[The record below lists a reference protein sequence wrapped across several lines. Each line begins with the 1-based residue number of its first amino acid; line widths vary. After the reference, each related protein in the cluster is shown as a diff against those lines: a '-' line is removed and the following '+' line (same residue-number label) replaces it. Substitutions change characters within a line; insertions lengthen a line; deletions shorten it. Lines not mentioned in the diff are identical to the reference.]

1 MKAKEFR
8 KACEELG
15 LNVQEEKK
23 NLRWNALLGQDL
35 HVRLSDSNGMKSVFI
50 SFNHKDGEAKVFSF
64 EMTTTE
70 MISGKKTIKW
80 FLTPTCAKTSSAD
93 MLIKLA
99 QSQLKFLAKIQ
110 QTAKEIEIKNA
121 SLDYE
126 EEYTSIEE
134 TPEKFFNRIAIT
146 GFTR

>member
-8 KACEELG
+8 NACEELG
-15 LNVQEEKK
+15 LSVLEDNK
-23 NLRWNALLGQDL
+23 NPPTASWPRRLFLESDL
-35 HVRLSDSNGMKSVFI
+35 SVRASDSNGMKSVFI
-50 SFNHKDGEAKVFSF
+50 SFNGKDGQAKVFSY

-70 MISGKKTIKW
+70 MISGKKTVKW

-93 MLIKLA
+93 MLKKLVL
-99 QSQLKFLAKIQ
+99 SQLKFLAKIQ

-126 EEYTSIEE
+126 EEYKSIED
-134 TPEKFFNRIAIT
+134 TPEKFFNRMSV
-146 GFTR
+146 

>member
-1 MKAKEFR
+1 MNEKAFR

-15 LNVQEEKK
+15 LSVIEDKK
-23 NLRWNALLGQDL
+23 NLKWNTFLAQDL
-35 HVRLSDSNGMKSVFI
+35 HVRLSDSSGMKSVFI

-99 QSQLKFLAKIQ
+99 QSQLKFLARIQ

-134 TPEKFFNRIAIT
+134 TPEKFFNRMT
-146 GFTR
+146 V

>member
-1 MKAKEFR
+1 MNEKAFR

-15 LNVQEEKK
+15 LRIVEDYKNVK
-23 NLRWNALLGQDL
+23 NSSFLADYLS
-35 HVRLSDSNGMKSVFI
+35 VRLSDSNGMKSVFI
-50 SFNHKDGEAKVFSF
+50 SYSHKDGLAKVFSF

-80 FLTPTCAKTSSAD
+80 FLTPTCAKTSDAD
-93 MLIKLA
+93 MLKKLV

-146 GFTR
+146 GFTS

>member
-1 MKAKEFR
+1 MKAKEF
-8 KACEELG
+8 KQACEELG

-23 NLRWNALLGQDL
+23 NLKWNTLLAEDL
-35 HVRLSDSNGMKSVFI
+35 HVRLSDSNGMKTVLI
-50 SFNHKDGEAKVFSF
+50 SFNHKDGQAKVFSF

-99 QSQLKFLAKIQ
+99 QSQLRFLARIQ
-110 QTAKEIEIKNA
+110 QTAKEIEIQNA
-121 SLDYE
+121 ALDYE

-134 TPEKFFNRIAIT
+134 TPEKFFNRISVD
-146 GFTR
+146 GFTS

>member
-1 MKAKEFR
+1 MKEKEFR

-15 LNVQEEKK
+15 LSVINEHEHQ
-23 NLRWNALLGQDL
+23 NLQWKSFLAQDL
-35 HVRLSDSNGMKSVFI
+35 SVRASDSSGMKSLFI
-50 SFNHKDGEAKVFSF
+50 SYSHKNGEAKVFSY

-93 MLIKLA
+93 MLKKLVL
-99 QSQLKFLAKIQ
+99 SQLKFLAKIQ

-126 EEYTSIEE
+126 EEYKSIED
-134 TPEKFFNRIAIT
+134 TPEKFFNRMSV
-146 GFTR
+146 

>member
-1 MKAKEFR
+1 MKEKEFR

-15 LNVQEEKK
+15 LRVIEDNKSSFLAQ
-23 NLRWNALLGQDL
+23 NLC
-35 HVRLSDSNGMKSVFI
+35 VRASDSNGMKSVFI
-50 SFNHKDGEAKVFSF
+50 SYSHKDGKAKVFSY

-80 FLTPTCAKTSSAD
+80 FLTPTCAVTSCAD
-93 MLIKLA
+93 MLKKLVL
-99 QSQLKFLAKIQ
+99 SQLKFLAKIQ

-126 EEYTSIEE
+126 EEYQSIED
-134 TPEKFFNRIAIT
+134 TPEKFFNRMT
-146 GFTR
+146 VQGLQVK

>member
-1 MKAKEFR
+1 MKEKEFR

-15 LNVQEEKK
+15 LSVIEDSK
-23 NLRWNALLGQDL
+23 NLRFKPLLAQYL
-35 HVRLSDSNGMKSVFI
+35 NVRLSDSNGMKSVFI
-50 SFNHKDGEAKVFSF
+50 SYSNKDGMAKVFSF

-70 MISGKKTIKW
+70 MISGKKTVKW
-80 FLTPTCAKTSSAD
+80 FLTPTCARTSDAD
-93 MLIKLA
+93 MLKKLVL
-99 QSQLKFLAKIQ
+99 SQLKFLAKIQ

-134 TPEKFFNRIAIT
+134 TPEKFFNRMT
-146 GFTR
+146 V

>member
-15 LNVQEEKK
+15 LSVIDGQKTSF
-23 NLRWNALLGQDL
+23 LAQDL
-35 HVRLSDSNGMKSVFI
+35 FVRLSDSNGMKSVFI
-50 SFNHKDGEAKVFSF
+50 SFRYKDGEAKVFSF

-80 FLTPTCAKTSSAD
+80 FLTPTCAKTSDAD
-93 MLIKLA
+93 MLKKLV
-99 QSQLKFLAKIQ
+99 QSQLKFLARIQ
-110 QTAKEIEIKNA
+110 QTAKEIEIRNA

-126 EEYTSIEE
+126 EEYTSIED
-134 TPEKFFNRIAIT
+134 TPEKFFNRMAV
-146 GFTR
+146 

>member
-1 MKAKEFR
+1 MKEKEFR

-15 LNVQEEKK
+15 LSVIEEFK
-23 NLRWNALLGQDL
+23 NLKFKSLLAQYL
-35 HVRLSDSNGMKSVFI
+35 TVRLSDSNGMKSVFI
-50 SFNHKDGEAKVFSF
+50 SYRNKDGNAKVFSF

-80 FLTPTCAKTSSAD
+80 FLTPTCAVTSSAD
-93 MLIKLA
+93 MLKKLVL
-99 QSQLKFLAKIQ
+99 SQLKFLAKIQ

-126 EEYTSIEE
+126 EEYKSIED
-134 TPEKFFNRIAIT
+134 TPEKFFNRMAV
-146 GFTR
+146 

>member
-1 MKAKEFR
+1 MKEKEFR

-15 LNVQEEKK
+15 LRVIEDNKSSFLAQ
-23 NLRWNALLGQDL
+23 NLC
-35 HVRLSDSNGMKSVFI
+35 VRASDSNGMKSVFI
-50 SFNHKDGEAKVFSF
+50 SYSHKDGKAKVFSY

-80 FLTPTCAKTSSAD
+80 FLTPTCAVTSCAD
-93 MLIKLA
+93 MLKKLVL
-99 QSQLKFLAKIQ
+99 SQLKFLAKIQ

-126 EEYTSIEE
+126 EEYQSIED
-134 TPEKFFNRIAIT
+134 FFWKNFST
-146 GFTR
+146 E

>member
-1 MKAKEFR
+1 MKEKEFR

-15 LNVQEEKK
+15 LTVLKDDKSSFLSQYLNVK
-23 NLRWNALLGQDL
+23 AA
-35 HVRLSDSNGMKSVFI
+35 DSNGMQSVFI
-50 SFNHKDGEAKVFSF
+50 SYSHKDGLAKVFSY

-93 MLIKLA
+93 MLKKLVL
-99 QSQLKFLAKIQ
+99 SQLKFLAKIQ

-126 EEYTSIEE
+126 EEYRSIED
-134 TPEKFFNRIAIT
+134 TPEKFFNRMAV
-146 GFTR
+146 

>member
-1 MKAKEFR
+1 MKEKEFR

-15 LNVQEEKK
+15 LSVLDEHK
-23 NLRWNALLGQDL
+23 NLKWKSVLAQDL
-35 HVRLSDSNGMKSVFI
+35 CVRASDSSGMKSVFI
-50 SFNHKDGEAKVFSF
+50 SYSHKDGQAKVFSY

-80 FLTPTCAKTSSAD
+80 FLTPTCAVTSCAD
-93 MLIKLA
+93 MLKKLVL
-99 QSQLKFLAKIQ
+99 SQLKFLAKIQ

-126 EEYTSIEE
+126 EEYKSIED
-134 TPEKFFNRIAIT
+134 TPENFFNRMT
-146 GFTR
+146 V

>member
-1 MKAKEFR
+1 MNEKAFR

-15 LNVQEEKK
+15 LSVIEDNKSSFLAQYL
-23 NLRWNALLGQDL
+23 N
-35 HVRLSDSNGMKSVFI
+35 VRLSDSNGMKSVFI

-99 QSQLKFLAKIQ
+99 QSQLKFLARIQ

-146 GFTR
+146 GFTS